1 MTLLFKIIGIVMII
15 AAASLCGNNMALRLY
30 KRAEALK
37 QAAQLCTEMGERIR
51 YFATPVEQII
61 NELSVK
67 YERLSFLQNYP
78 DISPQYPF
86 TKTDAKVIKDFF
98 SGLGAGD
105 VCGQLKYCEAYA
117 LQLERLAD
125 GAKSD
130 CDSKNRLY
138 RVLGF
143 FCGICISVLL
153 I

>member
-1 MTLLFKIIGIVMII
+1 MII

-37 QAAQLCTEMGERIR
+37 QAVQLCTEMGERIR
-51 YFATPVEQII
+51 FFATPVEQIVK
-61 NELSVK
+61 ELSSK

-78 DISPQYPF
+78 DIAPKYPF
-86 TKTDAKVIKDFF
+86 NSTDAKVIKDFF

-117 LQLERLAD
+117 LQLERLAAD
-125 GAKSD
+125 AKSE

-143 FCGICISVLL
+143 FCGICIAVIL